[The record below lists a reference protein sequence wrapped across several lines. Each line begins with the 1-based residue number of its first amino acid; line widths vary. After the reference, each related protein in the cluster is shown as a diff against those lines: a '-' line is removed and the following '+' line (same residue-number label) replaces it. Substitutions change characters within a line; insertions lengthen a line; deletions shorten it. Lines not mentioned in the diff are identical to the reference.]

1 MTARRSRTACTL
13 FGSTVALAAL
23 VVAGCAPTATYP
35 KIEGSVAISNPRLAP
50 LPELMADAIEAVRG
64 DVAGEEGVRVAFNLP
79 ENTPAAVWN
88 EVARRVDGGVPATD
102 ADAAIA
108 HVLQVR
114 LRMGQA
120 EVDVVVEPAG
130 GVPGLVTLSMEQR
143 AFRDWSITRRR
154 DWRVPVEVPALA
166 WQAAEPVTETLEPG
180 ETNAPAEP
188 LASPEPVVETP
199 SADTPAA
206 DPAG

>member
-1 MTARRSRTACTL
+1 
-13 FGSTVALAAL
+13 
-23 VVAGCAPTATYP
+23 
-35 KIEGSVAISNPRLAP
+35 
-50 LPELMADAIEAVRG
+50 
-64 DVAGEEGVRVAFNLP
+64 LP

-114 LRMGQA
+114 LQMGQA
-120 EVDVVVEPAG
+120 EVDVIVEPAG

-143 AFRDWSITRRR
+143 AFRDWTIARRR

-166 WQAAEPVTETLEPG
+166 WQAVEPLTESLEP
-180 ETNAPAEP
+180 APPAESAEP
-188 LASPEPVVETP
+188 LASPEAELRTP
-199 SADTPAA
+199 PADQPADESTGDPEADAPTP